1 MLPFCVLKPL
11 SKFMFAVD
19 EVERKK
25 ERDILAN
32 DFCLILMQENT
43 VKFLVLTDLDLGDI
57 WINYIENPWKC
68 IAGVAITRHRK
79 WVFNKQNL

>member
-19 EVERKK
+19 EGERKR

-43 VKFLVLTDLDLGDI
+43 VKFWFLQI
-57 WINYIENPWKC
+57 
-68 IAGVAITRHRK
+68 
-79 WVFNKQNL
+79 